1 MTFAEKL
8 ILARKRLGLSQEALA
23 EALGVSRQAVSKW
36 ETGEALPETGKL
48 PALAKLLGVSIDELL
63 SEEPAEAQTQRT
75 PQSGA
80 APDWI
85 DQLPRLLGRFV
96 RRWGWLYGVYVALGG
111 LGILILGVI
120 AKIISGQMVRSYAQS
135 MAPWGFAQ
143 QGGFTVESG
152 SLDGLFGPPQVFN
165 PVGAVATVMIVLGAL
180 GMVIGVVLAL
190 WLKRKQGK

>member
-23 EALGVSRQAVSKW
+23 EALGVFRQAVSKW
-36 ETGEALPETGKL
+36 ETGE
-48 PALAKLLGVSIDELL
+48 
-63 SEEPAEAQTQRT
+63 
-75 PQSGA
+75 
-80 APDWI
+80 
-85 DQLPRLLGRFV
+85 
-96 RRWGWLYGVYVALGG
+96 ALGG

-180 GMVIGVVLAL
+180 GMVMGIVLAL